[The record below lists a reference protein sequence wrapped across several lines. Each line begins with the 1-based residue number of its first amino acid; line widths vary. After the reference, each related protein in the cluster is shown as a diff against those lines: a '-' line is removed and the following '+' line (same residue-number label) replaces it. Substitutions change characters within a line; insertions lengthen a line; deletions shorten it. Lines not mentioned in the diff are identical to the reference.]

1 VELSVLRTLRPIRG
15 LSVGPAAVRRVLVA
29 NVVVQVA
36 IVVTGGV
43 VRLTGSGLGC
53 TTAPEC
59 TPGRVTPFADA
70 HVSIHRAIEFG
81 NRMLTTIVAV
91 VALATLVVVWRSAR
105 RSLRALAAAP
115 LALTLVQAVL
125 GAITVRTGLNP
136 GTVMAHFLVSMVLV
150 AASTVL
156 LYRFAEGDAESR
168 PLVRRELTLLTR
180 AAAAVLASVL
190 VVGTVVTGTG
200 PHSGDADNPPRFGL
214 DLRLVSWLHSDLV
227 LVFVGLIVALL
238 LGLRLVDAPARA
250 RRAAWV
256 LAGLT
261 AGQGVIGY
269 TQYFTGLPSVLVGL
283 HMLGASLLVV
293 AMTWCL
299 LSLRERVV
307 AQS

>member
-1 VELSVLRTLRPIRG
+1 MLRTLRPIRG
-15 LSVGPAAVRRVLVA
+15 LSLSAATVQRVLVA

-105 RSLRALAAAP
+105 RSLRALAAVP

-156 LYRFAEGDAESR
+156 LHRFGEGDAEPR

-180 AAAAVLASVL
+180 AAAVVLAAVLA
-190 VVGTVVTGTG
+190 VGTVVTGTG

-227 LVFVGLIVALL
+227 LVFVGLLVALL
-238 LGLRLVDAPARA
+238 LGLRLVDAPMRA
-250 RRAAWV
+250 RRAAWA
-256 LAGLT
+256 LGGLT
-261 AGQGVIGY
+261 AAQGVIGY

-299 LSLRERVV
+299 LSLRERAA